1 MESDTLVKQLETR
14 WNLYDEVE
22 QFITGKESSDEMPDF
37 SAYVESIA
45 EKPVD
50 LFKESIE
57 KANITQLSTLI
68 RECTLCPLSETR
80 NKAVPGMG
88 VINAKV
94 MIVGEGPGEWE
105 DKLGEPFVGK
115 AGQFLDDWLTS
126 ISLSRDENV
135 FITNVVKC
143 RPPQNR
149 NPKLEEAQAC
159 EPYLDKQIALVKPEA
174 ILCLGKVAGNHL
186 LNRDG
191 TLASMR
197 GTFHLYHSI
206 PLIVTYHPAAVLR
219 NMTLRRPVWNDL
231 KMLASF
237 LHLPLAQKRGK

>member
-1 MESDTLVKQLETR
+1 MESDTLRKRLEAT
-14 WNLYDEVE
+14 WSLADNVE
-22 QFITGKESSDEMPDF
+22 QFITGKGSGDEMPDF
-37 SAYVESIA
+37 TSFVDSIA
-45 EKPVD
+45 EHPVD

-57 KANITQLSTLI
+57 KANIVQLASLI

-80 NKAVPGMG
+80 TKAVPGMG

-94 MIVGEGPGEWE
+94 MIIGEGPGEWE

-115 AGQFLDDWLTS
+115 AGKFLDAWLHS

-143 RPPQNR
+143 RPPHNR
-149 NPKLEEAQAC
+149 NPKEQEVSSC
-159 EPYLDKQIALVKPEA
+159 EKYLDKQIALVKPEA

-186 LNRDG
+186 LQRDT
-191 TLASMR
+191 TLHSMR
-197 GTFHLYHSI
+197 GNFHQYKAI
-206 PLIVTYHPAAVLR
+206 PLVVTYHPAAVLR
-219 NMTLRRPVWNDL
+219 NMNLRRDVWNDL

-237 LHLPLAQKRGK
+237 LHLPLVSKRGN